1 VKRRVHDRWSA
12 YSSLAAGRHGTAS
25 AGWVYVLYEHGERG
39 GDDGDDPRS
48 VTPGETIARCSPSWL
63 VRGDPTGDGDLP
75 ERVPR

>member
-1 VKRRVHDRWSA
+1 VERVLLARRRPARYGERGLGVRPLRD
-12 YSSLAAGRHGTAS
+12 
-25 AGWVYVLYEHGERG
+25 GERG